1 MALKLFMQYGRPALL
16 NNISVVHIWHRIS
29 KDNYNQL
36 SENKTM
42 FDQIL
47 RKNGIKCFHVGR
59 LLYDEDHVIDYLD
72 ENRNYFD

>member
-1 MALKLFMQYGRPALL
+1 MICKA
-16 NNISVVHIWHRIS
+16 HRIS